1 MYLKEI
7 VIWFL
12 RFLVFLI
19 VLASFVSS
27 IVFAV
32 ITVIPEPSA
41 GKANIL
47 GYKSHCSFVPISTI
61 ILAIIAL
68 VFGLIFVRIYGKRI
82 LQVVSAL
89 RIE

>member
-19 VLASFVSS
+19 VLAGFVSS

-47 GYKSHCSFVPISTI
+47 
-61 ILAIIAL
+61 
-68 VFGLIFVRIYGKRI
+68 
-82 LQVVSAL
+82 
-89 RIE
+89 